1 MIKNQIQQ
9 GKNKTLHARP
19 DRGNSIYFDEL
30 YKLIKDIERGKITYE
45 WSLKTMTNIH
55 NNIETLDGLNEFNSN
70 KAKVINTLFMVEEI
84 FTGEL
89 LMANQMI

>member
-1 MIKNQIQQ
+1 
-9 GKNKTLHARP
+9 
-19 DRGNSIYFDEL
+19 
-30 YKLIKDIERGKITYE
+30 
-45 WSLKTMTNIH
+45 MTNIH

-89 LMANQMI
+89 LMANQKI